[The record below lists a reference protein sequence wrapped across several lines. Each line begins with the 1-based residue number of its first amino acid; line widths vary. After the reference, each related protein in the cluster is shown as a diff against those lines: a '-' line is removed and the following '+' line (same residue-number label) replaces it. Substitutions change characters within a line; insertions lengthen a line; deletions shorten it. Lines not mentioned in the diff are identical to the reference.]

1 MTEFVEVVTLDFGR
15 YVLYVLPIDDP
26 FLVWLFHV
34 ADTLYTLFL
43 LGELSRHPI
52 IEGLKWIY
60 AAFIPGGW
68 LFRLSLIL
76 GGLCFIAV
84 LLFLEQ
90 CFLEDVKL

>member
-1 MTEFVEVVTLDFGR
+1 MAEFVEVVVLDFGR
-15 YVLYVLPIDDP
+15 YVLPIGDP
-26 FLVWLFHV
+26 FLVWLFHA
-34 ADTLYTLFL
+34 ADTLFL
-43 LGELSRHPI
+43 LGILSRHPI
-52 IEGLKWIY
+52 ITGLKLIY

-90 CFLEDVKL
+90 YFLEDEKL